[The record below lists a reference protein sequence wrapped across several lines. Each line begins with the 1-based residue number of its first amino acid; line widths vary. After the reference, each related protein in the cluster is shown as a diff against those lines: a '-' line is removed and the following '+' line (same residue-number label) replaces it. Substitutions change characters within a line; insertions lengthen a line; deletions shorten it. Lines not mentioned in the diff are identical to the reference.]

1 MSAAAKSLQ
10 SCPTFVMPWTAAY
23 QAPPFVGFSRQ
34 EYCWVAI
41 AFSSECLPRLFH
53 VMVALGGTHLVQ
65 ESHLRKAQS
74 TVNMERQQQLENLEG
89 EQRCLKCSL
98 EQQRV
103 LRTRNNT
110 DELH

>member
-1 MSAAAKSLQ
+1 
-10 SCPTFVMPWTAAY
+10 MPWTTAY

-74 TVNMERQQQLENLEG
+74 IGHLE
-89 EQRCLKCSL
+89 LKGSSS
-98 EQQRV
+98 
-103 LRTRNNT
+103 LRTWKENR
-110 DELH
+110 DV